1 MGPPRSR
8 HKGVSSSVK
17 GLERTLLLEPQGRA
31 ELGGQ
36 GAGDGQQ
43 WFPADDPGL
52 EQWRVS
58 RN

>member
-1 MGPPRSR
+1 MGLPRSR
-8 HKGVSSSVK
+8 HKRVSSSVE
-17 GLERTLLLEPQGRA
+17 GLERTLLLDPQGGA
-31 ELGGQ
+31 GLGGQ
-36 GAGDGQQ
+36 GAGGGQQ